1 MNSMIGAES
10 LVRTLIASGVD
21 TCFANPGTSEM
32 HFVAAL
38 DRAPGM
44 RSILGLFEGVVTGG
58 ADAYARMTGK
68 PAATL
73 MHCGPG
79 LANGL
84 SLLHNAMRAR
94 VPIVN
99 IVGDQATYH
108 ALLDPPLATDTAGLA
123 RPASAWVR
131 KVPRTEMLG
140 AEAAAA
146 IQAARASSG
155 IATLI
160 LPSDVSWNEGGEVG
174 KPLAVPARP
183 KVSADAVGEAARLLR
198 SREETLILISG
209 EALSEQGLALAHR
222 IAAATGARLSAQTF
236 NTRVARGRG
245 RYPLQRIPY
254 VVDDAVREN
263 AGVKN
268 LILVGTGEP
277 VTFFAYPNKPGIA
290 TPKDAKVHVLA
301 RPLDD
306 VLDALARLADE
317 LGAPKPTLPQRPS
330 PEMRRG
336 RITSEGAAET
346 LAAVLPEQSIV
357 IEEAITLRNF
367 FFAAL
372 MNAAPHDSLE
382 NIGGAIGAGPPLATG
397 AAVAAPGRRVV
408 AVQADG
414 SAMYTIQA
422 LWTQAR
428 EKLDVTTIILNNRK
442 YAVLFK
448 ELADVGATPGQTAND
463 LFELNRPDIDWLR
476 MAESMGVEAA
486 RADSLEQFADLLR
499 HSFGRRG
506 PFLIDLALE
515 SA

>member
-1 MNSMIGAES
+1 MIGAES

-21 TCFANPGTSEM
+21 TCLANPGTSEM

-44 RSILGLFEGVVTGG
+44 RSLLGLFEGVVTGG

-68 PAATL
+68 PAVTL

-108 ALLDPPLATDTAGLA
+108 APLDPPLATDTAGFA
-123 RPASAWVR
+123 RPVSAWVR
-131 KVPRTEMLG
+131 KVTRTEMLG

-146 IQAARASSG
+146 VQAARASSG

-183 KVSADAVGEAARLLR
+183 RVSDDAVREAARLLR
-198 SREETLILISG
+198 LREETLILMSG
-209 EALSEQGLALAHR
+209 EALSEDGLALAHR
-222 IAAATGARLSAQTF
+222 IAAAAGARLSAQTF

-263 AGVKN
+263 AGVRN

-290 TPKDAKVHVLA
+290 TPRDAKVHALA
-301 RPLDD
+301 RPGDD
-306 VLDALARLADE
+306 VLDALARLADK
-317 LGAPKPTLPQRPS
+317 LGAPKAAVPERPS
-330 PEMRRG
+330 PNVKRG
-336 RITSEGAAET
+336 RIAPEAAAET
-346 LAAVLPEQSIV
+346 LAALLPEHAII

-367 FFAAL
+367 FYAAL
-372 MNAAPHDSLE
+372 MNAAACHGGRHRRARAPRRRGPGGRLGHVHDTGPMDS
-382 NIGGAIGAGPPLATG
+382 GAREARRHDDHSQQPQIRGPVQGARRCRRRAGPNRERSLRAEPARSRLDSHGRKHGRGSSA
-397 AAVAAPGRRVV
+397 RRVV
-408 AVQADG
+408 GALHRFAAPLVWPPRPVPDRARDRIG
-414 SAMYTIQA
+414 VNSAA
-422 LWTQAR
+422 FCR
-428 EKLDVTTIILNNRK
+428 EIAHI
-442 YAVLFK
+442 
-448 ELADVGATPGQTAND
+448 AN
-463 LFELNRPDIDWLR
+463 
-476 MAESMGVEAA
+476 EA
-486 RADSLEQFADLLR
+486 
-499 HSFGRRG
+499 
-506 PFLIDLALE
+506 
-515 SA
+515 